1 MINKMKSKQTILIC
15 LIFLILSSACAK
27 KEEVHKFDEEKLLT
41 LSEELVSEANSGN
54 GKAIYDLIEETFRK
68 TTTVDGINEFIAFQ
82 LSKTT
87 EFDSI
92 IKTTFSQSVHPLEKY
107 PIASVVVLARFE
119 NGTMTYNFSY
129 NELNEILGFSM
140 VFQLK

>member
-54 GKAIYDLIEETFRK
+54 GKAIYDLIEEIFRK

>member
-1 MINKMKSKQTILIC
+1 MKSKQTILIC